1 MTPPKRPI
9 KATTPAKKTVA
20 QPPPDLTELR
30 EAVVSLAGRVND
42 LSVALTTV
50 NEIQRQVLLNE
61 KRSKEQEKK
70 TTQIEENLIPRSEHE
85 KRWKKEQQEL
95 IETRLSIRKQTYIVG
110 TVFFLVS
117 MLALGIVTTLLIK
130 DIHDRNVARC
140 QASNDYRA
148 QDRQLWEEVESFP
161 ASSKQTAQEK
171 AQQAANTKKFN
182 EFLAKHDAL
191 QKC

>member
-85 KRWKKEQQEL
+85 KRWKQEQRE
-95 IETRLSIRKQTYIVG
+95 IIKTRQSVRRQTIA
-110 TVFFLVS
+110 FFLLS

-130 DIHDRNVARC
+130 DIHDHNVARC
-140 QASNDYRA
+140 QASNDYKS
-148 QDRQLWEEVESFP
+148 QDKELWQEVESFP
-161 ASSKQTAQEK
+161 ASSKQTPQEK
-171 AQQAANTKKFN
+171 AQQQANTKKFN